1 MTKYKIVLTDDHGFV
16 REGLKRLIEKEASFE
31 VSDEATDGED
41 LLEKLKMHKCDV
53 IIMDLS
59 MPKMDGIEALKEV
72 RKKYPKIKVLIL
84 SMLKDYKHFEHAMA
98 NGASGFMAKD
108 DACDQINIAI
118 KKILNGKKFVSPSVA
133 TLLADRLVRSLDEVE
148 APSLEIF
155 TKREKEVLTL
165 IAGGMASKNVA
176 HKLKISV
183 RTVANHRA
191 NICEKLGFRTTAA
204 LVKFAIS
211 KGLA

>member
-1 MTKYKIVLTDDHGFV
+1 MPKSKIILADDHGFV
-16 REGLKRLIEKEASFE
+16 REGLKRLIEKDDSFAIIN
-31 VSDEATDGED
+31 EATDGED
-41 LLEKLKMHKCDV
+41 LIEKLKGCKCDIAV
-53 IIMDLS
+53 IDLS
-59 MPKMDGIEALKEV
+59 MPRMDGIEAMKIIHK
-72 RKKYPKIKVLIL
+72 RHPKIKILVL

-108 DACDQINIAI
+108 DACDQITIAL
-118 KKILNGKKFVSPSVA
+118 KKILDGKKFISQSVT
-133 TLLADRLVRSLDEVE
+133 TLLTDRLVRSLDEVE
-148 APSLEIF
+148 VPSLEIL
-155 TKREKEVLTL
+155 TKREKEVLSL

-176 HKLKISV
+176 NKLKISV

>member
-1 MTKYKIVLTDDHGFV
+1 MAKIKIILADDHGFV
-16 REGLKRLIEKEASFE
+16 REGLKRFIEKETTFE
-31 VSDEATDGED
+31 ITDEAVDGEE
-41 LLEKLKMHKCDV
+41 LLEKLKRCKCDV
-53 IIMDLS
+53 IVMDLS

-72 RKKYPKIKVLIL
+72 RKKHPKIKVLIL
-84 SMLKDYKHFEHAMA
+84 SMLKDYKHFEYAMA
-98 NGASGFMAKD
+98 NGALGFMAKD
-108 DACDQINIAI
+108 DVCDQINIAI
-118 KKILNGKKFVSPSVA
+118 KRILSGKKFVSPSVS
-133 TLLADRLVRSLDEVE
+133 TLLSDRLIRSLDEVE
-148 APSLEIF
+148 APSLEIL

-165 IAGGMASKNVA
+165 IASGMASKNVA
-176 HKLKISV
+176 NKLKISV